1 MPIKLADLLPVK
13 DMLSSEAMMFIA
25 IMRTVDDVY
34 LNEFY
39 KTIRYFI
46 KKNDYEMAKAY
57 AMGSGEYLTADII
70 NEIIEKEY
78 DILD

>member
-1 MPIKLADLLPVK
+1 MPIKLDDLLPIEDLK
-13 DMLSSEAMMFIA
+13 LDEADFFISA
-25 IMRTVDDVY
+25 MRFIPDEE

-39 KTIRYFI
+39 KTIKYFI
-46 KKNDYEMAKAY
+46 RKNDYEMAKAY

-78 DILD
+78 EIL

>member
-1 MPIKLADLLPVK
+1 MPIKLDDLLPIEDLNFDEV
-13 DMLSSEAMMFIA
+13 DFFVSAMRFIP
-25 IMRTVDDVY
+25 DDH

-39 KTIRYFI
+39 KTIKYFI
-46 KKNDYEMAKAY
+46 KKEDYDMAKAY

-78 DILD
+78 DIL

>member
-1 MPIKLADLLPVK
+1 MPIKLADLLPIK
-13 DMLSSEAMMFIA
+13 DLLSSEAMDFIA
-25 IMRTVDDVY
+25 TMRTVDEVY

-46 KKNDYEMAKAY
+46 KKDDYEMAKAY
-57 AMGSGEYLTADII
+57 ATGCGEYLTADII

-78 DILD
+78 DIL